1 MQKNQPK
8 PTKENNKTNE
18 DRQFEIGLQ
27 KKAELTESLV
37 RKAVKCVHKNV
48 YIQK

>member
-8 PTKENNKTNE
+8 PTKAKKTNE

-37 RKAVKCVHKNV
+37 RKAVKNLRHK
-48 YIQK
+48 